1 MAVALRLRFGE
12 SLAWLPTPQDERAAL
27 LICCDIARV
36 FEVWGVLG
44 LSIPACHDI
53 RAT

>member
-27 LICCDIARV
+27 LIFCDIAWA
-36 FEVWGVLG
+36 FEV
-44 LSIPACHDI
+44 
-53 RAT
+53 

>member
-27 LICCDIARV
+27 LIFCDIARA
-36 FEVWGVLG
+36 FEF
-44 LSIPACHDI
+44 
-53 RAT
+53 